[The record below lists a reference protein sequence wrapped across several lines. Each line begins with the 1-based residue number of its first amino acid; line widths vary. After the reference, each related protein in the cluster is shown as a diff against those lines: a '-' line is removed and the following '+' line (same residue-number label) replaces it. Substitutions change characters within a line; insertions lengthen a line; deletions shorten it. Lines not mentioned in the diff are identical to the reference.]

1 MFSKEKYPFGLQKLE
16 TEGFRFFHMEVI
28 YTEKMITLRNVI
40 QSDAQ
45 RRLEILRSGAEFWLK
60 SFGTKGQIKEGAS
73 LWQLLTL
80 FHGGGGVHLP
90 TSRVR
95 RGGGIQ
101 ISLSLSLRIWRQ

>member
-28 YTEKMITLRNVI
+28 YTEKMITLSNVI

-60 SFGTKGQIKEGAS
+60 SFGTKGQIKEG
-73 LWQLLTL
+73 
-80 FHGGGGVHLP
+80 
-90 TSRVR
+90 
-95 RGGGIQ
+95 GGIPVAAAHSFSRGWRRTPSHIQ
-101 ISLSLSLRIWRQ
+101 STSWWWNSDLSLRIWRQ